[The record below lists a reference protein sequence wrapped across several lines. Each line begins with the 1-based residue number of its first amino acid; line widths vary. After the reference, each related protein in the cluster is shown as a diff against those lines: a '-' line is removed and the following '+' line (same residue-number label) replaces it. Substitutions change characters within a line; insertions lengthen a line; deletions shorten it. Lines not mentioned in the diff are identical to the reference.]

1 MAKRRT
7 ARLIFDIESAADGDL
22 IAKIRYPGEK
32 LSPAEAVK
40 RYRAELLEH
49 NGKDFIPYT
58 FQLPVSLVVATVAD
72 DYSLIDLVALDEE
85 LSRPYEI
92 VRLFWEGWR
101 KNDQPQLVSFN
112 GRGFD
117 MPLLEVCAFRYGLGI
132 PEWIAENARSFEQ
145 PRNRF
150 NSAAHLDLHEF
161 LTNNGASRFVGGLSL
176 AANLIGKPGKLDVKL
191 SDDKSYAKIIAEP
204 LEKGYGLTLG
214 NSLRRILLSSIRGA
228 AVTSIQ
234 IDGVLHEFTSIKGVR
249 EDVTDIVLNVKSLA
263 LKSNSEGTKKLILD
277 AKGPGEIK
285 ASDIT
290 QVADVEILN
299 PDLVICNLDENTN
312 FHMEMNV
319 STGKGYVPADLNKPE
334 EPPLGLIAID
344 SLYSPV
350 KKVSYSISTARE
362 GKALDYDKLIME
374 VETNGSISAEDAVAY
389 SARIFQD
396 QLKMFV
402 NFDEPVEAPVKEV
415 STEPEFNK
423 NLLRKVDELELS
435 VRSMN
440 CLKND
445 NIIYIGD
452 LVQKSEG
459 EMLRTPNFGRKS
471 LNEIKEVL
479 TGMSLYL
486 GMEIPN
492 WPPDNIAE
500 MSKKLEEQI

>member
-1 MAKRRT
+1 M
-7 ARLIFDIESAADGDL
+7 E
-22 IAKIRYPGEK
+22 
-32 LSPAEAVK
+32 
-40 RYRAELLEH
+40 
-49 NGKDFIPYT
+49 N
-58 FQLPVSLVVATVAD
+58 
-72 DYSLIDLVALDEE
+72 
-85 LSRPYEI
+85 
-92 VRLFWEGWR
+92 
-101 KNDQPQLVSFN
+101 
-112 GRGFD
+112 
-117 MPLLEVCAFRYGLGI
+117 LEVNI
-132 PEWIAENARSFEQ
+132 KNWKE
-145 PRNRF
+145 
-150 NSAAHLDLHEF
+150 
-161 LTNNGASRFVGGLSL
+161 
-176 AANLIGKPGKLDVKL
+176 LIKPSKLDVKL

-214 NSLRRILLSSIRGA
+214 NSLRRILLSSIRGT

-234 IDGVLHEFTSIKGVR
+234 IDGVLHEFTSIKGIR

-263 LKSNSEGTKKLILD
+263 LKSSSKVNKKLILD
-277 AKGPGEIK
+277 AKGPGVIK
-285 ASDIT
+285 ASNIAPL
-290 QVADVEILN
+290 ADVEILN
-299 PDLVICNLDENTN
+299 PDLVICNLDEKTN

-319 STGKGYVPADLNKPE
+319 SSGKGYVPAVLNKPE
-334 EPPLGLIAID
+334 EPPLGLIPID
-344 SLYSPV
+344 SLFSPV

-362 GKALDYDKLIME
+362 GKALDYDKLTME

-396 QLKMFV
+396 QLGMFV
-402 NFDEPVEAPVKEV
+402 NFDEPVEVVVREKP
-415 STEPEFNK
+415 TEPEFNK

-492 WPPDNIAE
+492 WPPENIVE
-500 MSKKLEEQI
+500 LSKKLEELI

>member
-1 MAKRRT
+1 M
-7 ARLIFDIESAADGDL
+7 ESTEVN
-22 IAKIRYPGEK
+22 IKNWK
-32 LSPAEAVK
+32 
-40 RYRAELLEH
+40 
-49 NGKDFIPYT
+49 
-58 FQLPVSLVVATVAD
+58 
-72 DYSLIDLVALDEE
+72 SLI
-85 LSRPYEI
+85 
-92 VRLFWEGWR
+92 
-101 KNDQPQLVSFN
+101 
-112 GRGFD
+112 
-117 MPLLEVCAFRYGLGI
+117 
-132 PEWIAENARSFEQ
+132 
-145 PRNRF
+145 
-150 NSAAHLDLHEF
+150 
-161 LTNNGASRFVGGLSL
+161 
-176 AANLIGKPGKLDVKL
+176 KPAKLDIKL
-191 SDDKSYAKIIAEP
+191 SDDKSYAKIVAEP

-228 AVTSIQ
+228 AVTGIQ
-234 IDGVLHEFTSIKGVR
+234 IDGVLHEFTSIKGIR

-263 LKSNSEGTKKLILD
+263 LKSSSEGSKKLILD

-285 ASDIT
+285 AANIT
-290 QVADVEILN
+290 QLPDIEILN
-299 PDLVICNLDENTN
+299 PDLVICNLDEKTN

-319 STGKGYVPADLNKPE
+319 NTGKGYASAEINKPE
-334 EPPLGLIAID
+334 DPPLGLIPID
-344 SLYSPV
+344 SLFSPV
-350 KKVSYSISTARE
+350 KKVSYSVSTARE

-374 VETNGSISAEDAVAY
+374 VETNGSISAEDAIAY

-396 QLKMFV
+396 QLGMFI
-402 NFDEPVEAPVKEV
+402 NFEEPQEV
-415 STEPEFNK
+415 VIREKPAEPEFNK

-500 MSKKLEEQI
+500 LSKKLEESI